1 MAAGKDRQL
10 LKIYK
15 MKNNALWIVIKNFS
29 MVSFGFLLSNV
40 AIKNPVAWLL
50 VIPFLIMTIYAIIFK
65 NK

>member
-1 MAAGKDRQL
+1 
-10 LKIYK
+10 
-15 MKNNALWIVIKNFS
+15 MKNNALWIVLKNFS